1 MNRKSQV
8 QIVLSWLFIVL
19 VGGFFIYLSYKF
31 ILTYQENKEE
41 EYLIKFKQVFRNVVT
56 ELSQSTGDESIK
68 YTNLET
74 LLKGKVLE
82 IECIDN
88 MSFFKMDDRLDQNNV
103 LFDNYAITTNKIDQ
117 ESEKDTY
124 IFSIGFLAPFRAT
137 NFIVL
142 TSGTNYLIFDNR
154 SKYVIKIFN
163 RTEKVNRGMD
173 LKNKYLRNFSD
184 TQTQTELENINS
196 NKKVTSLTFVTDIG
210 VPNNLLDIFDEFY
223 VVNITESIGK
233 KVSINHSKYIGDQIE
248 LSKNFSFIDFNEK
261 HEILLAAIH
270 SSTNS
275 FSCFHKKI
283 FDLFEERLNFIKIK
297 NDYLYEKS
305 GTEQLCSARRVSDES
320 VHLDV
325 LHYETLNSTI
335 NDIYSNFE
343 TFDLVKLSENLSTF
357 EDQHRERIIS
367 NNCITLY

>member
-154 SKYVIKIFN
+154 SEYVIKIFN

-173 LKNKYLRNFSD
+173 LNNKFLMNFSD
-184 TQTQTELENINS
+184 SGTQTELENINS

-210 VPNNLLDIFDEFY
+210 VPNNLLNIFNEFY

-233 KVSINHSKYIGDQIE
+233 KVSINHSKYVQGEIV

-261 HEILLAAIH
+261 HEVLLAAIH

-283 FDLFEERLNFIKIK
+283 FDLFEERLNFIRVK

-305 GTEQLCSARRVSDES
+305 GTEELCYAGSINNDRPNLDNYFYES
-320 VHLDV
+320 FND
-325 LHYETLNSTI
+325 TI
-335 NDIYSNFE
+335 NDIYENFE
-343 TFDLVKLSENLSTF
+343 SLEGLIINLSTF
-357 EDQHRERIIS
+357 EYQHRGRVIS
-367 NNCITLY
+367 HNCVTLY